1 MIVYKFR
8 DYYNKPV
15 SLDEINLL
23 FENNDV
29 ENKYAKEQAELIKNL
44 DLDFEFIKDN
54 IPVEPFYLFSE
65 ALANNLKMSD
75 MNNDKDSIVYI
86 TLCAL
91 AIIFEEEK
99 ERYKKMFEE
108 LRLRGIYGVLKPI
121 VNAMNSLKG
130 LFEELASKS
139 GKEVKDFKEAFN
151 YTELF
156 SPFMMAVSK
165 VVSDNKIAPDDL
177 EVTDSFTNEII
188 KSMKEMTL
196 SGKFK
201 ETVDKIDIEVKDTGD
216 DIKKFAQFK
225 DEVEMIQD
233 DKEH

>member
-1 MIVYKFR
+1 MKVYKFN
-8 DYYNKPV
+8 DYNKPI
-15 SLDEINLL
+15 SIDEINLL

-29 ENKYAKEQAELIKNL
+29 KNKYAKEQAEIIDNL
-44 DLDFEFIKDN
+44 NLDFEFIKDN

-75 MNNDKDSIVYI
+75 INSDKDSIVYI

-91 AIIFEEEK
+91 AIIFEEDK

-121 VNAMNSLKG
+121 VNAMNSLKVF
-130 LFEELASKS
+130 FEELASKS

-156 SPFMMAVSK
+156 TPFMIAVSK
-165 VVSDNKIAPDDL
+165 VVSDSNISPENL
-177 EVTDSFTNEII
+177 EVTESFTNEII

-201 ETVDKIDIEVKDTGD
+201 EAVDKIDIEVEDTGD
-216 DIKKFAQFK
+216 DIKKFSQFK

-233 DKEH
+233 DKKN